1 MRILPPFT
9 DNPELDA
16 WNQEVAAYLNG
27 LPAQPVYNQDTGIIK
42 NPVDNSIIGYTYR
55 YLHIKYADDR
65 TGTNFS
71 NSPTNRYFYGVKNS
85 ETSLESIVP
94 SEYTWFE
101 VPDGGFGTT
110 KSVYYRNLGG
120 RAADLRIQALPP
132 SYKWSV
138 DTGIAIDL
146 DDLLSLGMIGT
157 DELADR
163 SVTTIKIALGAVTS
177 DELADDSVTIDKLDT
192 TGAPTANSFLNGDM
206 EWVTPRTGWF
216 LQQTILDGIYEIPA
230 GEYGG
235 HLYVDAAATEAI
247 AKLLEVAEIGSTV
260 VVVNLSPIV
269 SYVVCPTGTIF
280 LLNDGTEEVTLDIA
294 ANGKATLVKVETN
307 RWVAEGYNLTT
318 SEFDPSEDYLLAE
331 NNDRLVTEGDIYLVV
346 E

>member
-1 MRILPPFT
+1 MRSIPPFT
-9 DNPELDA
+9 GDAELDA
-16 WNQEVAAYLNG
+16 WNQEVAQYLIG
-27 LPAQPVYNQDTGIIK
+27 LPAQPVYNQGTGIISD
-42 NPVDNSIIGYTYR
+42 PTDESIVGFMQR
-55 YLHIKYADDR
+55 YLHIRYADDR
-65 TGTNFS
+65 IGTNFS
-71 NSPTNRYFYGVKNS
+71 DSPTSRLFYGVHNS
-85 ETSLESIVP
+85 DTSTESTDPVD
-94 SEYTWFE
+94 YTWFE
-101 VPDGGFGTT
+101 VAGGFGASN
-110 KSVYYRNLGG
+110 KLFYRNLGG
-120 RAADLRIQALPP
+120 RACDLYVGTVAPN
-132 SYKWSV
+132 YKWSEV
-138 DTGIAIDL
+138 LAPAIDL
-146 DDLLSLGMIGT
+146 DDLLGTGVVGT
-157 DELADR
+157 DELDDR
-163 SVTTIKIALGAVTS
+163 SVTTIKIALNAVTS
-177 DELADDSVTIDKLDT
+177 AELADDAVTVGKLDT

-216 LQQTILDGIYEIPA
+216 LQQTILNGIYEIPA

-280 LLNDGTEEVTLDIA
+280 LLNDGTEGVTLDIA

-318 SEFDPSEDYLLAE
+318 SEFDPSEDYLLTE